1 MREWTAADISA
12 YDQSLAAAGTELDRL
27 VLALQIST
35 SKVGEHQAMANLGIL
50 VYQRTPAELMA
61 LLMTAL
67 RRLATE
73 NNDSERTGQ

>member
-1 MREWTAADISA
+1 MREWTAADISG
-12 YDQSLAAAGTELDRL
+12 YDQALAAASAELDRL
-27 VLALQIST
+27 VLTLQIGT
-35 SKVGEHQAMANLGIL
+35 TEVGEHQAMADLGAL
-50 VYQRTPAELMA
+50 VYRRTPTQLTA